1 MRFLVLGPLGVVD
14 GNTDLTPT
22 APKVR
27 EVLALLLLRHN
38 RLVPTSTIIDELW
51 PENPP
56 ASAMQTLQT
65 YIYKIRKSL
74 TRGGYGNDLLIT
86 KPQGYIITFPPE
98 NLDLHLFEQLTTK
111 GSRALEAGDPG
122 AAAAALTEALA
133 LWRGPALADI
143 RRGEL
148 LSANVTALEESRLRA
163 LELRIDADLQLG
175 RHRDVIREL
184 KELVTAHRLHEG
196 FHTRLMLALYRSGR
210 RSEALEVYH
219 ALRRL
224 LVDELGVEP
233 SLEARRLQ
241 RSLLSCDPALDFVPR
256 PSPPAPSPSPQ
267 APLPMT
273 PAQLPPD
280 VAVGVDS
287 AVRDRALR
295 HLTGTTKACTAAR
308 IVTISGMPGA
318 GKTALAVHIAHR
330 VRSFFPH
337 GQFFVALNGATPH
350 PADPADVLHGFLRAA
365 HIPDEQIPPTLDE
378 RSKLFRTW
386 TASRAVLVVL
396 DEADA
401 IPHIQALLP
410 SSARC
415 AAILTARSGLHGLPG
430 AETIDL
436 DLPSV
441 DAGVTLL
448 KKIVG
453 RELTDAELQDA
464 KIIIRLCGRLPLAIR
479 IAGARLAATRGWTF
493 RKLAQRLARPEGRLD
508 ELRFGDLDVRARF
521 DVSYQRL
528 NERERSALRLLS
540 LLDGAEFTVHSVAR
554 MLGTD
559 ADQIDPVLA
568 RLVENH
574 FLQAVVQ
581 PLSGE
586 IRYTFHELIRLYA
599 REQLEAELRNVGA

>member
-74 TRGGYGNDLLIT
+74 TRREDGDDLLIT

-98 NLDLHLFEQLTTK
+98 NLDLHRFEQLTTK

-122 AAAAALTEALA
+122 TAAAALTEALA

-143 RRGEL
+143 RTGEL

-256 PSPPAPSPSPQ
+256 ASSPASSPAPQ

-280 VAVGVDS
+280 VAVGVDR
-287 AVRDRALR
+287 AVRDRVLQ
-295 HLTGTTKACTAAR
+295 HLTGTTKTCTAAR

-330 VRSFFPH
+330 ARSFFPH
-337 GQFFVALNGATPH
+337 GQFFVALNGTTPH

-365 HIPDEQIPPTLDE
+365 HIPDDQIPQTLDE

-448 KKIVG
+448 KEIVG

-464 KIIIRLCGRLPLAIR
+464 EIIVRLCGRLPLAIR

-493 RKLAQRLARPEGRLD
+493 RKLAQRLTRPEGRLD

-528 NERERSALRLLS
+528 NERERSVLRLLS
-540 LLDGAEFTVHSVAR
+540 LLDGSEFTAHSVAR

-559 ADQIDPVLA
+559 VDQVDPVLA

-574 FLQAVVQ
+574 FLQVVVH